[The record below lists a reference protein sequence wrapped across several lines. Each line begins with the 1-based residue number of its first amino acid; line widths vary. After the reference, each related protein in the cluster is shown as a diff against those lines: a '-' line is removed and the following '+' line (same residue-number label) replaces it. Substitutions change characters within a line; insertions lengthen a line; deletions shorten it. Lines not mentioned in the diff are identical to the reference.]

1 MIFTSELEEEA
12 AANELSDH
20 QTNNSNNI
28 QLDLESR
35 TSENEEIRGS
45 ADDHDQ
51 DQDQD
56 DNLGDWLS
64 LGLNNNNNNNNN
76 NNKTSQSFTARD
88 SSCGDDQPQSPRPA
102 ASGGANK
109 VFSCNFCM
117 RKFYSSQALGGHQ
130 NAHKRERGAAK
141 RYQVSHRMMMNTMGF
156 SPFTSSHVAVA
167 ARSLGVRPHSLVHKP
182 GREASSP
189 AAAARFT
196 EADTGGFG
204 MPWNSVPF
212 MIEDPV
218 DLVWPGSF
226 RVGKLPKQASHAQII
241 HNSCSTG
248 STGGGSKLDLNL
260 RL

>member
-12 AANELSDH
+12 ANHVISD
-20 QTNNSNNI
+20 QTNN

-35 TSENEEIRGS
+35 TSEDHDHQGRGS
-45 ADDHDQ
+45 SSANQADDDHD
-51 DQDQD
+51 DQDD

-64 LGLNNNNNNNNN
+64 LGLNNKMN
-76 NNKTSQSFTARD
+76 QSFSTATD
-88 SSCGDDQPQSPRPA
+88 SCIDHNPQSPRPP
-102 ASGGANK
+102 SSSTGTNK

-141 RYQVSHRMMMNTMGF
+141 RYQLSHRMMMNTMGF
-156 SPFTSSHVAVA
+156 SPSPFTSPA

-182 GREASSP
+182 CREGSAVV
-189 AAAARFT
+189 AKFT
-196 EADTGGFG
+196 EAETGFG

-212 MIEDPV
+212 LIEDTM

-226 RVGKLPKQASHAQII
+226 RVGKLPKQASQDII
-241 HNSCSTG
+241 NNNINCNSS
-248 STGGGSKLDLNL
+248 SSNSMNKLDLNL